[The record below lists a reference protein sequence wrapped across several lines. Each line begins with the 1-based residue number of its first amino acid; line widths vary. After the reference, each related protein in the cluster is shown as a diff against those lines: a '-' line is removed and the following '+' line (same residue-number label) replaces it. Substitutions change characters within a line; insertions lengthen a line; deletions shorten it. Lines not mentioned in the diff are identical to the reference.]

1 MQTDGLTLTKMI
13 ENAKAFLQN
22 TLNVTYVG
30 LVWVDY
36 INDALTVIAG
46 LTLIWWNVERAMHA
60 RQDRKSDEVL

>member
-1 MQTDGLTLTKMI
+1 MI

-36 INDALTVIAG
+36 INDALIVIAG
-46 LTLIWWNVERAMHA
+46 LTLIWWNVERALHA
-60 RQDRKSDEVL
+60 REDRKQQ

>member
-1 MQTDGLTLTKMI
+1 MI
-13 ENAKAFLQN
+13 DNARAFLQN

-46 LTLIWWNVERAMHA
+46 LTLIWWNVERALHA
-60 RQDRKSDEVL
+60 RSDRKQDEVL